1 MGRYRAKSLNTTK
14 PFVAI
19 DGEGITVGRN
29 HFYNVITARCR
40 DLDKTICYSVIKGKN
55 RLTTWEIFD
64 FIRKRLSPFRHEKAI
79 FVAFSFDYDVTK
91 WLQDLT
97 HEELSELYHTTKVH
111 ITSPSGIDYVIKYF
125 RRKFF
130 TLEFLY
136 KDTDGNLQ
144 KTAVTI
150 YDVFSFFGTS
160 FVKSLEQWGIE
171 CPQFLKEMKDARGD
185 FANVDTQ
192 TILDYNVT
200 ECDLLCELMD
210 KVREALNAE
219 GIPLSKWH
227 GSGAVAQKLLEVTQ
241 SKNKIAI
248 PQIRENPDLY
258 AALLGSYFGGRFEL
272 FRKGIVRET
281 FQYDI
286 NSAYPFAMSQLPD
299 FSNCKIEYTTQ
310 YSNQPYSIWY
320 VTYNV
325 LDHGS
330 KRKQYRYAG
339 AEAFLAGPF
348 PYRTKQG
355 NIFYPYWNQYGIWV
369 HQCELQTAMRL
380 YGSQNFK
387 ILHGYILHPK
397 STRPTFTFIPELAA
411 RRLEL
416 KEAGDERN
424 IVLKLALNSLYGKT
438 AQGQR
443 EIGIIPPFQNYY
455 IAGYITAF
463 TRAKLLAQSFEDG
476 KYGSSAIQ
484 FATDGIFAN
493 SRANNIRRSSSDF
506 GGWEFTHIPVPI
518 CYIQGGIYYAENK
531 VSGKDKRRTRGFN
544 ANALESVDVFN
555 AWRKFY
561 NNSGIAESA
570 ISANESRFFG
580 IGTTIATGNWS
591 RFGRFITVKRELSFF
606 TPSKQFANAGGELLT
621 GEYEWQY
628 LAPRIRGLS
637 KSEMMRNREYVLQIP
652 NSDWVER
659 ESTPYAPINL
669 KDPSLV
675 PEGILDMVIES
686 IQNGEQPDYYE
697 TDVLEIEW

>member
-1 MGRYRAKSLNTTK
+1 M
-14 PFVAI
+14 AI
-19 DGEGITVGRN
+19 DGEGITIGRH

-40 DLDKTICYSVIKGKN
+40 DLDTTITYPAIDGKP
-55 RLTTWEIFD
+55 RLTTWEIFN
-64 FIRKRLSPFRHEKAI
+64 FLTKRLSPFRHEKAI

-97 HEELSELYHTTKVH
+97 HEELSELYHTTEVH
-111 ITSPSGIDYVIKYF
+111 VRSPKGIDYTIKYF

-130 TLEFLY
+130 TLEFIY
-136 KDTDGNLQ
+136 KDENGILRRTGI
-144 KTAVTI
+144 TI
-150 YDVFSFFGTS
+150 YDVFSFFGCS
-160 FVKSLEQWGIE
+160 FVKALKDWGFTV
-171 CPQFLKEMKDARGD
+171 PKFLQEMKDARGD
-185 FANVDTQ
+185 FAHIDEQ
-192 TILDYNVT
+192 TIWEYNAT

-210 KVREALNAE
+210 KVRDALNAE

-248 PQIRENPDLY
+248 PQIRNNPDLNT
-258 AALLGSYFGGRFEL
+258 ALLGSYFGGRFEL
-272 FRKGIVRET
+272 FRKGIVNET

-286 NSAYPFAMSQLPD
+286 NSAYPYAMSTLPN
-299 FSNCKIEYTTQ
+299 FENCEIKYSDCYT
-310 YSNQPYSIWY
+310 NDAYSIWY

-325 LDHGS
+325 LDHGT
-330 KRKQYRYAG
+330 KRKQYKYAG
-339 AEAFLAGPF
+339 AETFLAGPF

-369 HQCELQTAMRL
+369 HQCELQTAMRI
-380 YGSQNFK
+380 YGATNFK
-387 ILHGYILHPK
+387 ILYGYILFPK
-397 STRPTFTFIPELAA
+397 SSRPTFSFIPELAA

-416 KEAGDERN
+416 KETGDERN

-443 EIGIIPPFQNYY
+443 EIGVIPPFQNYY

-463 TRAKLLAQSFEDG
+463 TRAKLLAQSFNDG
-476 KYGSSAIQ
+476 KMGSSAIQ

-493 SRANNIRRSSSDF
+493 SPASNIRRTSTDF
-506 GGWEFTHIPVPI
+506 GAWEFTHIPVPI
-518 CYIQGGIYYAENK
+518 CYIQGGIYYAEKK

-544 ANALESVDVFN
+544 ADALESVDVFH
-555 AWRKFY
+555 AWREFY
-561 NNSGIAESA
+561 HSGGIAESTIA
-570 ISANESRFFG
+570 ANESRFFG

-621 GEYEWQY
+621 GKYEWEY
-628 LAPRIRGLS
+628 LAPRIRGIS
-637 KSEMMRNREYVLQIP
+637 KSEIIGEHEYVLQIP

-659 ESTPYAPINL
+659 ESALYEPIDL
-669 KDPSLV
+669 KEPSLV

-697 TDVLEIEW
+697 TEILEIEW